1 MNHLSCYFAELLD
14 KAAIYLY
21 NQNMCSKISTIG
33 RITILLGK
41 QQAATGERMSP
52 RKLAKKAG
60 VPKDFVYRLDAGEA
74 RHVDLDALARLCAV
88 LNCNVQDILVWE
100 REHGESV

>member
-1 MNHLSCYFAELLD
+1 MS
-14 KAAIYLY
+14 
-21 NQNMCSKISTIG
+21 SKISTSG

-52 RKLAKKAG
+52 RKLAVKAG
-60 VPKDFVYRLDAGEA
+60 VPKDFVYRLDAGQA

-88 LNCNVQDILVWE
+88 LHCDLQDILVWE
-100 REHGESV
+100 PEHGEPV

>member
-1 MNHLSCYFAELLD
+1 
-14 KAAIYLY
+14 
-21 NQNMCSKISTIG
+21 MCSKIDTTG
-33 RITILLGK
+33 RVSILLGK

-60 VPKDFVYRLDAGEA
+60 VPKDFVYRLDAGTA
-74 RHVDLDALARLCAV
+74 RHVDLDALVRLCAA
-88 LNCNVQDILVWE
+88 LDCDLQDILVWE

>member
-1 MNHLSCYFAELLD
+1 
-14 KAAIYLY
+14 
-21 NQNMCSKISTIG
+21 MCSKIDTTG
-33 RITILLGK
+33 RVSILLGK

-60 VPKDFVYRLDAGEA
+60 VPKDFVYRLDAGTA
-74 RHVDLDALARLCAV
+74 RHVDLDALARLCVA
-88 LNCNVQDILVWE
+88 LDCDLQDILVWE